1 MFSLTL
7 CLALVVLCYPAGA
20 AYGHYH
26 PRLIVDSNDRS
37 DSVTIYRAAKNLL
50 DNLQNHKDGNDNT
63 NGDSHIFWKSSRNN
77 RFPNYLRNGF
87 WKKRV
92 PSQRKSKTIDDLL
105 PWHPLPPPPPVY
117 EPPSSPILTKD
128 IRWMLNELRALMQI
142 VIQTLLETARQSTP
156 KYVFDSLVP
165 GKLRDLLDK

>member
-26 PRLIVDSNDRS
+26 PRLIVDSND
-37 DSVTIYRAAKNLL
+37 LL

-105 PWHPLPPPPPVY
+105 PWHPLPPPQGIFKPLGEPVLTEEVQKLLKDFNTELGY
-117 EPPSSPILTKD
+117 AIGIL
-128 IRWMLNELRALMQI
+128 LQAVANS
-142 VIQTLLETARQSTP
+142 VP
-156 KYVFDSLVP
+156 KYIFKGVVP
-165 GKLRDLLDK
+165 EELLKLMPKPIIV

>member
-63 NGDSHIFWKSSRNN
+63 NGA
-77 RFPNYLRNGF
+77 
-87 WKKRV
+87 
-92 PSQRKSKTIDDLL
+92 IDDLL

>member
-63 NGDSHIFWKSSRNN
+63 NGA
-77 RFPNYLRNGF
+77 
-87 WKKRV
+87 
-92 PSQRKSKTIDDLL
+92 IDDLL
-105 PWHPLPPPPPVY
+105 PWHPLPPPQGIFKPLGEPVLTEEVQKLLKDFNTELGY
-117 EPPSSPILTKD
+117 AIGIL
-128 IRWMLNELRALMQI
+128 LQAVANS
-142 VIQTLLETARQSTP
+142 VP
-156 KYVFDSLVP
+156 KYIFKGVVP
-165 GKLRDLLDK
+165 EELLKLMPKPIIV